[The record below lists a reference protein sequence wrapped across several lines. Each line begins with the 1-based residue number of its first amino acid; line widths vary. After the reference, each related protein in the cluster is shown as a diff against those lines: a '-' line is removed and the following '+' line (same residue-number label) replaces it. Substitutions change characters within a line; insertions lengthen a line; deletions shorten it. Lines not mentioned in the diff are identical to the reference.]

1 MYNLIIIFV
10 KILIIMKDLK
20 SSVQIENVLLVH
32 TNTHAGKYSGKK
44 KKERKGK
51 DDS

>member
-1 MYNLIIIFV
+1 
-10 KILIIMKDLK
+10 MKDLK

-44 KKERKGK
+44 KKKERKGK